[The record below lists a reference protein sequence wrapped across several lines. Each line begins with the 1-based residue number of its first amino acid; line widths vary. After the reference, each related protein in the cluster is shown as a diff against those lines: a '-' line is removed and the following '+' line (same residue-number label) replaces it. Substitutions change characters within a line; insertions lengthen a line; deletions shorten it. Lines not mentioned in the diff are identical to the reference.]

1 MTTRCARSLRSA
13 FKRLSLPKRKLFLE
27 SLTSDELQAAV
38 DDWNIWARAD
48 QLPSRLDF
56 RLWILLGGRGA
67 GKTRAGAEWVSQKV
81 RHASEPLRVALIG
94 PTFAEARHVMAEGVS
109 GLLNVARDDF
119 RPRYESSKHQITW
132 PDGSMAQLFSAEEP
146 DSLRGPQFH
155 YAWCDELA
163 KWSKPRATWD
173 MLQFALRLGDKP
185 QAVVTTTPRPLA
197 LLSELIQAE
206 GTLLSRSRTK
216 QNGANLAPDFL
227 AAITASYGGTRL
239 GRQELEGEILTDN
252 PDALFSRSLIEAA
265 RCPQAPAMKRI
276 VVAVDP
282 PAGSGEKHNACGII
296 AAGLGVDG
304 LVYVLD
310 DFTIK
315 ARSPSG
321 WAARAIALYHARK
334 ADALIA
340 EANPGGDM
348 VKSVLANMD
357 ASVPVRLVH
366 ATRGKH
372 LRAEPV
378 AALYEQGRV
387 KHAGVFASLED
398 ELCEFESIIASP
410 GASPD
415 RADALVWAVSELVL
429 TRPTGTPR
437 AHVM

>member
-1 MTTRCARSLRSA
+1 
-13 FKRLSLPKRKLFLE
+13 
-27 SLTSDELQAAV
+27 
-38 DDWNIWARAD
+38 
-48 QLPSRLDF
+48 
-56 RLWILLGGRGA
+56 
-67 GKTRAGAEWVSQKV
+67 
-81 RHASEPLRVALIG
+81 
-94 PTFAEARHVMAEGVS
+94 
-109 GLLNVARDDF
+109 
-119 RPRYESSKHQITW
+119 
-132 PDGSMAQLFSAEEP
+132 
-146 DSLRGPQFH
+146 
-155 YAWCDELA
+155 
-163 KWSKPRATWD
+163 

-197 LLSELIQAE
+197 LLSELMQAQ
-206 GTLLSRSRTK
+206 GTVLSRSRTK
-216 QNGANLAPDFL
+216 MNKANLAPDFL

-239 GRQELEGEILTDN
+239 GRQELEGEILADN
-252 PDALFSRSLIEAA
+252 PDALFPRSLIEAA
-265 RCPQAPAMKRI
+265 RCTQAPMMKRI

-282 PAGSGEKHNACGII
+282 PAGSGENANACGII
-296 AAGLGVDG
+296 AAGLGEDG

-340 EANPGGDM
+340 EANQGGDM
-348 VKSVLANMD
+348 VRSVLASFD

-387 KHAGVFASLED
+387 KHAGVFAALED
-398 ELCEFESIIASP
+398 ELCDFEQVIASS

>member
-1 MTTRCARSLRSA
+1 M
-13 FKRLSLPKRKLFLE
+13 LE
-27 SLTSDELQAAV
+27 SLSGDELQAV
-38 DDWNIWARAD
+38 LDDWLIWARAD
-48 QLPSRLDF
+48 QLPSRSDY
-56 RLWILLGGRGA
+56 RLWVLLGGRGA
-67 GKTRAGAEWVSQKV
+67 GKTRAGAEWVTHKA
-81 RHASEPLRVALIG
+81 RHAQAPVRIALIG

-109 GLLNVARDDF
+109 GIMSVARGDF
-119 RPRYESSKHQITW
+119 RPRYESSKQQITW
-132 PDGSMAQLFSAEEP
+132 PDGSMAQIFSAEEP
-146 DSLRGPQFH
+146 DSLRGPQLH

-163 KWSKPRATWD
+163 KWGKPRAVWD

-185 QAVVTTTPRPLA
+185 QAVVTTTPRPLP
-197 LLSELIQAE
+197 LLNELMGAQAS
-206 GTLLSRSRTK
+206 LLSRSRTK
-216 QNGANLAPDFL
+216 LNAANLAPDFL
-227 AAITASYGGTRL
+227 AAITATYGGTRL

-252 PDALFSRSLIEAA
+252 PDALFARGLIEQA
-265 RCPQAPAMKRI
+265 RCKQAPAMARI

-282 PAGSGEKHNACGII
+282 PAGTGEKSNACGII
-296 AAGLGVDG
+296 AAGLGLDG
-304 LVYVLD
+304 VAYVLD

-340 EANPGGDM
+340 EANQGGEM
-348 VKSVLANMD
+348 VRSVLANMD

-387 KHAGVFASLED
+387 KHAGVFAALED
-398 ELCEFESIIASP
+398 ELCDFENVIASS

-415 RADALVWAVSELVL
+415 RVDALVWAVSELLL
-429 TRPTGTPR
+429 TRRAGTPR

>member
-13 FKRLSLPKRKLFLE
+13 FKRLSLPKRKLLLE
-27 SLTSDELQAAV
+27 SLESHELQAAL

-48 QLPSRLDF
+48 QLPSKQDY

-67 GKTRAGAEWVSQKV
+67 GKTRAGAEWVSAKA
-81 RHASEPLRVALIG
+81 RHASEPVRIALVG
-94 PTFAEARHVMAEGVS
+94 PTFAEARHVMAEGIS

-163 KWSKPRATWD
+163 KWTKPRATWD

-185 QAVVTTTPRPLA
+185 QAVVTTTPRPLP
-197 LLSELIQAE
+197 LLTELIQAE
-206 GTLLSRSRTK
+206 GSLLSRSRTA
-216 QNGANLAPDFL
+216 QNAAHLAPDFL
-227 AAITASYGGTRL
+227 AAINAIYGGTRL
-239 GRQELEGEILTDN
+239 GRQELEGEILADN
-252 PDALFSRSLIEAA
+252 PDALFARSLIEAA
-265 RCPQAPAMKRI
+265 RCTQAPLMKRI

-282 PAGSGEKHNACGII
+282 PAGSGPTANACGII

-321 WAARAIALYHARK
+321 WAARAVALYHARK

-340 EANPGGDM
+340 EANQGGDM
-348 VKSVLANMD
+348 VRSVLANID
-357 ASVPVRLVH
+357 PSVPVRLVH

-398 ELCEFESIIASP
+398 ELCDFEQVIAAS

-415 RADALVWAVSELVL
+415 RVDALVWAVSELAL
-429 TRPTGTPR
+429 ARPAATPR
-437 AHVM
+437 AYVI